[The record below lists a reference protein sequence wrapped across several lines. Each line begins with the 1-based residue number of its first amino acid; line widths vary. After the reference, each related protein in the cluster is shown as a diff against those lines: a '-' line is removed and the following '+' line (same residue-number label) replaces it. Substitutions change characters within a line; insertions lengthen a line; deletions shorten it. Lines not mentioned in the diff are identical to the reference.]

1 LFLTV
6 NCTANKDF
14 IRDSRPTFLQ
24 HSSAVLHQIIIIII
38 IIIIAIITFYFFN
51 ELFM

>member
-1 LFLTV
+1 MVSNSKLYSQQGFQ
-6 NCTANKDF
+6 
-14 IRDSRPTFLQ
+14 IGIPG
-24 HSSAVLHQIIIIII
+24 LHFYIII